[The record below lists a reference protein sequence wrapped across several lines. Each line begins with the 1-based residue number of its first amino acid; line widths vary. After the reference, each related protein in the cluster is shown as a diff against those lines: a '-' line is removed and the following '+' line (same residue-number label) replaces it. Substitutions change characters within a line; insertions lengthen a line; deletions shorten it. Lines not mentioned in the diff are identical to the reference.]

1 MRVLFK
7 VGSYT
12 RKYGNYSLAV
22 NNFLFFKSS
31 HTFSLL
37 IRTYEL
43 EIRNMT
49 GTKYIVFTFDLPYD
63 TEKLF
68 LEFAPIL
75 CSGPVQF
82 PARNHDI
89 KMCVKE
95 EIIQCLCMDYEST
108 EEGGGGQQPKYTY
121 LIFWLQFSVRM
132 FTVYISRQTEITIQ
146 KPSRHHDL

>member
-1 MRVLFK
+1 MRGLLELRGLFK
-7 VGSYT
+7 VGSYM

-37 IRTYEL
+37 IKTYEL

-75 CSGPVQF
+75 CGGPVQF

-95 EIIQCLCMDYEST
+95 EIIQCLCMDL
-108 EEGGGGQQPKYTY
+108 GGQQPKYTY
-121 LIFWLQFSVRM
+121 LIFWLQFSVRT
-132 FTVYISRQTEITIQ
+132 FTVYISRQTEISIQ

>member
-1 MRVLFK
+1 MRVLFEE
-7 VGSYT
+7 GSYM
-12 RKYGNYSLAV
+12 RKYGNYSSAV

-37 IRTYEL
+37 IKTYEL

-75 CSGPVQF
+75 CGGPVQF

-89 KMCVKE
+89 KMCVKVE
-95 EIIQCLCMDYEST
+95 IQCLCMDFEST
-108 EEGGGGQQPKYTY
+108 EGIY
-121 LIFWLQFSVRM
+121 LIFCCSFVFVPLHGQKADFCQIFELIQFLLYNLV
-132 FTVYISRQTEITIQ
+132 T
-146 KPSRHHDL
+146 LLL